1 MNDQGLFFDVAGCP
15 SSQGPVIPGKPPLPW
30 SIEHNLNLEFLQKC
44 ANVEEALEL
53 AQSYSYPF
61 KMRTQT
67 MFVDKTGAS
76 AIIGWINGEFK
87 VTRKKGAYQIMTN
100 FSVSN
105 PELGNFPCL
114 RYEIASDLLN
124 KSDVSIKSFRNI
136 LSAVHHEGRVRTV
149 YSNIYDLNQGLI
161 YAYNHHDF
169 ENVVVIDMEDE
180 LKKGEHV
187 IDFLSVFPKTF
198 VGSLYTKELEFESPA
213 NKLIILGL
221 IFFAAIL
228 FSVEGFTKWAIKKYR
243 SEELTALKVNWSD
256 IIIKTWVLISAV
268 LGGVLVITVVS
279 GMESIKW
286 HFLRGQ
292 PMPTNSI
299 AITLPW
305 VHAIL
310 AAGLVVFMLSAWVK
324 GYFTLFYRLLITA
337 VFLTLVYLGA
347 IMYQLNLLIT
357 S

>member
-1 MNDQGLFFDVAGCP
+1 MRSKLFILAVFFLISPNSLSYPCTVFNATKNGKRLAGNNEDNTGVNSKIRVMPASEGKYGVIYFYQNLTFPQGGMNDQGLFFDVAGCP

-53 AQSYSYPF
+53 VQSYSYPF

-114 RYEIASDLLN
+114 RYEIASNLLN

-161 YAYNHHDF
+161 YVYNHHDF

-187 IDFLSVFPKTF
+187 IDFVSIFPKTF
-198 VGSLYTKELEFESPA
+198 VGSLYTKELEFESPS

-228 FSVEGFTKWAIKKYR
+228 FSVEGFTKWAIKKYH

-268 LGGVLVITVVS
+268 LGGVVV
-279 GMESIKW
+279 
-286 HFLRGQ
+286 
-292 PMPTNSI
+292 
-299 AITLPW
+299 
-305 VHAIL
+305 
-310 AAGLVVFMLSAWVK
+310 
-324 GYFTLFYRLLITA
+324 
-337 VFLTLVYLGA
+337 
-347 IMYQLNLLIT
+347 
-357 S
+357 